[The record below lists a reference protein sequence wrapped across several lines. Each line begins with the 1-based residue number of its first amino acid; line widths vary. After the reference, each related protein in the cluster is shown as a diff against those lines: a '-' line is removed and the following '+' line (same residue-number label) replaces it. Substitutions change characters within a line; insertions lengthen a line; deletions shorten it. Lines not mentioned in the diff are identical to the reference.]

1 MKQIARGLC
10 IRISLLLCFLVGGKA
25 SLKAADLAN
34 APSED
39 LLKVYT
45 KLRVLRAR
53 DQGAVAENVVWKRDA
68 GTFTFKDGRLA
79 FAAPVEGRVLAA
91 AFMGDGTF
99 ELNPPTAIDRHQV
112 ERFTKGEKL
121 SDSFK
126 EAVFFFTDNS
136 FDELQKLVNIR
147 PGVDAQAAGNLLE
160 SAQKKYEEEFNG
172 WWENAAK
179 GHPVMRNL
187 AARMLA
193 DLTDPSSRGFFLAD
207 LKTEHHDELLYHI
220 SWNRDTLLLPFFAND
235 EEVMLVHYK
244 HSEYH
249 EWWSGF
255 HQAEEYAQNPR
266 PEHRRLLA
274 HCRQE
279 YIEADI
285 SKDNHL
291 SVVSTMEFEVSGG
304 PLRVLPLSL
313 AGVLRINSVLGAAGE
328 KLSFI
333 QEDRKLD
340 SDPWIIFPEP
350 AASGR
355 PYTMKIAYEEQSTH
369 ETRIV
374 HQQGSGLYYVVERE
388 SWFPSF
394 GAFDD
399 RGQYFLHFHSPK
411 KYTFVATG
419 QRVKSVKEGDS
430 VESNWESET
439 PYSVVGFNY
448 GDFVESS
455 QSDGRLTVTAYSG
468 REVPDILKGLQSAM
482 EMRDF
487 TSGRAGGGSEAQTG
501 IMTGGFNTAANV
513 KFAAAQSFQA
523 MKLFEFYFG
532 ELPFKS
538 ISVTEQPV
546 MGYGQS
552 WPTLIYLPFDSL
564 LDSTTRHSLRLQD
577 SAEGREFYNVVAVHE
592 MSHQWWGHLVGWK
605 TYHDQWL
612 SEGFAHFS
620 AALYLKQFDPKQF
633 REFWDLRRKWL
644 LSNDQT
650 GHRPVDV
657 GPLWLNYQTNS
668 YPEPRTSARLIYDK
682 GSYVLEMLRTLME
695 APKQKNP
702 DAPFIAMMRDYA
714 STYAGKNASTEE
726 FRRIVEKHSGEPME
740 WFFNQWVYGME
751 VPHYGFS
758 YQLKDAGGGKT
769 VLQFALTQSGVSD
782 SFFMK
787 MPIYAYVNGGP
798 RRLGFITVKGPT
810 TSKGEVPL
818 PFSPEKITADENHS
832 ILCTMKQ

>member
-1 MKQIARGLC
+1 MEPITRGLFIC
-10 IRISLLLCFLVGGKA
+10 IRLILYFLVGAQA
-25 SLKAADLAN
+25 SLKATDLAS

-39 LLKVYT
+39 LLKVYA
-45 KLRVLRAR
+45 KLRALQSS

-68 GTFTFKDGRLA
+68 GTFAFKDGRLS
-79 FAAPVEGRVLAA
+79 FAVPVEGRVLAA
-91 AFMGDGTF
+91 AFMGEGAF
-99 ELNPPTAIDRHQV
+99 ELNPPTAADRHQI

-121 SDSFK
+121 RDTFK
-126 EAVFFFTDNS
+126 EAVFFFTDGS

-147 PGVDAQAAGNLLE
+147 SGTDTQAAAKLLGLTE
-160 SAQKKYEEEFNG
+160 KRYQQEFNG
-172 WWENAAK
+172 WWENRAR
-179 GHPVMRNL
+179 GYPVMRNL

-193 DLTDPSSRGFFLAD
+193 DLTDPTSRGFFLAD
-207 LKTEHHDELLYHI
+207 LKTEHNDELLYQV
-220 SWNRDTLLLPFFAND
+220 SWNRDSLLLPFFPND

-244 HSEYH
+244 HGQYH

-255 HQAEEYAQNPR
+255 HLAEEYAHNPH
-266 PEHRRLLA
+266 PEHRTLLA

-279 YIEADI
+279 RIEAEI

-291 SVVSTMEFEVSGG
+291 SALSTMEFEVPGG

-313 AGVLRINSVLGAAGE
+313 AGVLRNTSVLDASGS
-328 KLSFI
+328 KLAFI

-340 SDPWIIFPEP
+340 SDPWLILPEP
-350 AASGR
+350 ATSGR
-355 PYTMKIAYEEQSTH
+355 SYTVKITYEEDSTH
-369 ETRIV
+369 ESRIV

-394 GAFDD
+394 GALDD
-399 RGQYFLHFHSPK
+399 RGQYSLHFRSPK
-411 KYTFVATG
+411 KLTFVATG
-419 QRVKSVKEGDS
+419 QRVKSTKDADW
-430 VESNWESET
+430 VESAWESEI

-455 QSDGRLTVTAYSG
+455 QSDDRLTVTAYSG
-468 REVPDILKGLQSAM
+468 KDVPDVLKGLKNAM
-482 EMRDF
+482 EMSEFASR
-487 TSGRAGGGSEAQTG
+487 SGGSAEAQTG
-501 IMTGGFNTAANV
+501 ILAGGFNTAANV
-513 KFAAAQSFQA
+513 KYAAAQSFQA

-532 ELPFKS
+532 HLPFKN

-564 LDSTTRHSLRLQD
+564 LDSTTRHSLHLQD

-620 AALYLKQFDPKQF
+620 AVLYLRQFEPKQL
-633 REFWDLRRKWL
+633 REFWEMRRRRL
-644 LSNDQT
+644 LSNDRA
-650 GHRPVDV
+650 GHRPVDI

-668 YPEPRTSARLIYDK
+668 YMEPGTSNRLIYDK
-682 GSYVLEMLRTLME
+682 GAYVLEMLRALME
-695 APKQKNP
+695 DPRQKNP
-702 DAPFIAMMRDYA
+702 DAPFIAMMRDYVA
-714 STYAGKNASTEE
+714 TYAGKNASTED
-726 FRRIVEKHSGEPME
+726 FRRIVEKHTGESMQ
-740 WFFNQWVYGME
+740 WFFDDWVYGME
-751 VPHYGFS
+751 VPHYEFS
-758 YQLKDAGGGKT
+758 YQLKDSGGGKT

-787 MPIYAYVNGGP
+787 VPIYAYVNGSP

-810 TSKGEVPL
+810 TSQNEVPL
-818 PFSPEKITADENHS
+818 PFRPEKVTADENLS